1 MASSVPLHCVN
12 PDCPKPYPQ
21 PGHHKFCQRCGTSLR
36 LRNRYIPLQ
45 QLGTG
50 GFAVIYIVW
59 DSQTQQEKVL
69 KILTIASEKAL
80 QLFEQEASV
89 LTTVRHWGVPQVEPN
104 SFFQIQTPQKTLFCL
119 VMEKINGQTLED
131 ILLNQYP
138 QGCPEALVL
147 DWLYQAADILE
158 TLHQHF
164 IIHRDI
170 KPSNLMLRE
179 SLPQKQLVLIDFG
192 GAKQL
197 DSVDSS
203 TRLFSSGYSPPEQ
216 IAGTYVEPS
225 ADIYALG
232 RTAIHLLTGTYPPD
246 LEDVHTG
253 QLNWQGYAQ
262 VNSKFAQLID
272 RMVQLDI
279 KKRPQFAKDLKQE
292 LALLLGKPLSL
303 TTGTPTQ
310 IISRISRYQWQNILQ
325 ISGKISA
332 FLFKSFYFTLKIG
345 SQLIEATVDTT
356 WEVLSSGIGA
366 AIGASLGFVLA
377 HWTPVGALFAQ
388 SISDY
393 LPQIL
398 SGIEVTVDAQILLFA
413 LAGLGTGLG
422 LSRAGGFGQRKQSL
436 FASLTGATGY
446 TIGWLF
452 WQGLPYGIVEN
463 FIALLVASGT
473 ILVLG
478 LGIRS
483 HILFHAL
490 FAATGT
496 GLAVLG
502 IIYGGSISPLLLADL
517 LALDQ
522 FGLTLIF
529 CSGLAMFWA
538 IALGISYHLI
548 VPILEWL
555 ERK

>member
-21 PGHHKFCQRCGTSLR
+21 PGHHKFCQRCGTSLQ
-36 LRNRYIPLQ
+36 LQNRYTPRQ
-45 QLGTG
+45 RLGTG

-69 KILTIASEKAL
+69 KILTIASDKAL

-89 LTTVRHWGVPQVEPN
+89 LTTVRHRGVPQVEPN
-104 SFFQIQTPQKTLFCL
+104 SFFQVQTPEKTLFCL

-216 IAGTYVEPS
+216 IAGSFVEP
-225 ADIYALG
+225 ATDIYALG
-232 RTAIHLLTGTYPPD
+232 RTAIHLLTGRYPPD

-253 QLNWQGYAQ
+253 QLNWQGYTQ
-262 VNSKFAQLID
+262 VNPKFAQLID

-279 KKRPQFAKDLKQE
+279 KKRPQVAQDLKQE
-292 LALLLGKPLSL
+292 LALLLGKPLPL

-310 IISRISRYQWQNILQ
+310 IISRISQSQWQNVLKL
-325 ISGKISA
+325 SGKTSA
-332 FLFKSFYFTLKIG
+332 ILLKGFYFTLKIG

-356 WEVLSSGIGA
+356 WEVLSSGVGA
-366 AIGASLGFVLA
+366 AMGASLGFVLA
-377 HWTPVGALFAQ
+377 YWTPIGDLFAQ
-388 SISDY
+388 SISYY

-398 SGIEVTVDAQILLFA
+398 SGIEVTVDHQILLFA
-413 LAGLGTGLG
+413 LAGLGTGWG

-436 FASLTGATGY
+436 FASLTGAFGY

-452 WQGLPYGIVEN
+452 WQELPYGIVEN
-463 FIALLVASGT
+463 FIALLLASGT

-483 HILFHAL
+483 YILFHAL
-490 FAATGT
+490 FAAFGT

-502 IIYGGSISPLLLADL
+502 IIYGGGMSPLWLANLLAFDR
-517 LALDQ
+517 
-522 FGLTLIF
+522 FGIALIF
-529 CSGLAMFWA
+529 CSGLAITWA
-538 IALGISYHLI
+538 IALGISYHI
-548 VPILEWL
+548 VIPILIWL